1 MDHITEETLKSLL
14 ENRMSRV
21 AQAQVRHHISTC
33 FRCEEKVR
41 EWRASIDALSDP
53 SEKARTPYPKTE
65 AAEPTI
71 LVPAHPVILSKHSR
85 WAVRTVLAVVAVIAV
100 ALVVETV
107 RQDRQQE
114 SSEGVQAGSLIQRSQ
129 AALQAGMDSTLAV
142 RGSALPV
149 PPTDSG
155 TSQEPIAAAPAP
167 AKPTDLARPD
177 SSNPSPLAPV
187 VAPEPTAPSV
197 TGPGFSRLT
206 VSEAIERTGGPVL
219 LIRGLL
225 PDHLE
230 VAPAGAV
237 PGALPGSEVLRVV
250 FREPGGRILLLDQQK
265 IPEAYRSGLAADTLI
280 DSGRDGSSLA
290 IWVSGETRVTLS
302 GRIDP
307 ETLMVFVRRVD

>member
-1 MDHITEETLKSLL
+1 MDHVTEETLKSLL

-41 EWRASIDALSDP
+41 QWRASIDALSDA

-65 AAEPTI
+65 GSEPTI
-71 LVPAHPVILSKHSR
+71 LVPAKPVILSKHSR
-85 WAVRTVLAVVAVIAV
+85 WAVRSVLAVAAVLVV
-100 ALVVETV
+100 ALAVETI

-114 SSEGVQAGSLIQRSQ
+114 GGEGAQAGSLIQRSQ

-149 PPTDSG
+149 PPTESG
-155 TSQEPIAAAPAP
+155 TSQEPTATPPAPVRSDSASPAAVPRPVPLEPAAP
-167 AKPTDLARPD
+167 T
-177 SSNPSPLAPV
+177 
-187 VAPEPTAPSV
+187 V
-197 TGPGFSRLT
+197 TGPGFTMLT
-206 VSEAIERTGGPVL
+206 VREAIERTGGPIL
-219 LIRGLL
+219 LVRGLL

-230 VAPAGAV
+230 VAPASAV
-237 PGALPGSEVLRVV
+237 PGALPGSEVIRVV
-250 FREPGGRILLLDQQK
+250 YREPGGRILLLDQQK

-280 DSGRDGSSLA
+280 DSDPGGRSIA
-290 IWVSGETRVTLS
+290 IWVGGDTRVTLS

>member
-1 MDHITEETLKSLL
+1 MDHVTEETLKSLL

-41 EWRASIDALSDP
+41 QWRASIDALSDA

-65 AAEPTI
+65 GSEPTI

-85 WAVRTVLAVVAVIAV
+85 WAVRSVLAVAAVLAV
-100 ALVVETV
+100 ALAVETI
-107 RQDRQQE
+107 RQGRQQE
-114 SSEGVQAGSLIQRSQ
+114 GGEGAQAGSLIQRSQ
-129 AALQAGMDSTLAV
+129 AALEAGMDSTLAV

-155 TSQEPIAAAPAP
+155 TSQEPTAAPP
-167 AKPTDLARPD
+167 
-177 SSNPSPLAPV
+177 APV
-187 VAPEPTAPSV
+187 RSDSASRAAVPRPVPLEPAAPRV
-197 TGPGFSRLT
+197 TGPGFTMLT
-206 VSEAIERTGGPVL
+206 VREAIERIGGPIL

-230 VAPAGAV
+230 VAPASAV
-237 PGALPGSEVLRVV
+237 PGALPGSEVIRVV
-250 FREPGGRILLLDQQK
+250 YREPGGRILLLDQQK

-280 DSGRDGSSLA
+280 DSDPGGRSIA